1 MSTIILSSIFGQ
13 AGSIFGPI
21 GRIIGSEL
29 GALLGAQLDGA
40 MFGLDAEQKVTHG
53 ARLKNLQVQTST
65 YARTIPI
72 IYGTARVA
80 GNIIWAQ
87 PIKEEAITT
96 KSKIGRGMN
105 VTYNYYA
112 TLAIAICKGKV
123 EKLNR
128 IWADTTSLSFDEID
142 YTFYSGREDQNPDP
156 FMSSIEGEGNV
167 PAYRGISYIV
177 IKNFPLADYNNRVPI
192 FTFEVRTAL
201 KPSGFSIA
209 ENIRNINI
217 IPGSG
222 EFVYDTKIQKKI
234 AQEKIS
240 SNQYIPYG
248 LAQRVNHNNHT
259 KKSDAMLSLDQL
271 KGDLPNVEWVSV
283 VVNWFVNDLN
293 IKDCKIYPAVEF
305 QDDSA
310 ILPDDWQVGS
320 STRDNAQLISKD
332 ASGNPRYGGTVSDAA
347 LIRYIE
353 ELHSR
358 GYKVMLYPMP
368 LLDTKNKEWRG
379 KLSGTPGDISDFF
392 ENQYNKF
399 IEHYASIAKQTKVE
413 GFIIGSELVRLT
425 KIRDEQGNYPAVIE
439 LVKLAKRI
447 KLQLGKEVTVT
458 YAADWSEYHSYDGWY
473 NMDEL
478 WSSEYIDVIGIDA
491 YFPLTDGP
499 EPPFGYS
506 AEDVMGGWSSGV
518 GYDYFYDYSKGEPEK
533 VKYNDSRY
541 AWKNIAK
548 WWSETHINPGGSKT
562 KWQPKMKKIWFTEY
576 GFPSMNGCTNEP
588 NVFVDKGSIESK
600 YPRYSN
606 GEVSFLSQ
614 KIAIEGTLKKWQSS
628 EMVEK
633 MFLWAWDARPFPY
646 FPNLCDMWTD
656 CHNWQTGHWIQGKL
670 SQLNISDVLSDLLQ
684 KTGLK
689 SDQFD
694 TSNVKG
700 LLSWYVIND
709 QQSVRSIIKMLQSCY
724 FFDVVEQDS
733 KLKFVQKG
741 RGVTTGIPIGEMV
754 FSNNSKLV
762 NISQLDLNNKVNVVY
777 FNRNFGYPIDVKYA
791 ELPKQ
796 GTAITVEIPLIME
809 EGEAQNI
816 AEVLLYSSWQ
826 ERNIYNFKLPIK
838 YAWLVPSDV
847 ITILDSEKKHT
858 VRIIKT
864 KFESMSIQVSGVSY
878 DRSIYKLSFPST
890 RSLMLKEYPPSHIS
904 KTIIEMIDLPHVKG
918 NSASF
923 TLINEEKNW
932 KGATLFISY
941 NDKDYKPIA
950 STNKQSTYGYVMES
964 TDEGLI
970 VVLRFGKLP
979 STSPI
984 ANSNLAL
991 VGKEVIKFQNAELI
1005 DKNKY
1010 KLSNLIRGQEDT
1022 KEYDHA
1028 TGEKFV
1034 LLDDS
1039 IISFEVQ
1046 MGKKFYLKAVTYGD
1060 SLENTEVKVIN
1071 SFSN

>member
-1 MSTIILSSIFGQ
+1 MSTIVLSSIFGQ

-65 YARTIPI
+65 YGRTIPI

-80 GNIIWAQ
+80 GNIIWSQ

-142 YTFYSGREDQNPDP
+142 YTFYRGREDQNPDP
-156 FMSSIEGEGNV
+156 FMSSIEGV

-177 IKNFPLADYNNRVPI
+177 IKNFPLADYNNRVPV
-192 FTFEVRTAL
+192 FTFEVQTIL
-201 KPSGFSIA
+201 KPSGFSVV
-209 ENIRNINI
+209 ENIQNINI

-271 KGDLPNVEWVSV
+271 KEDLPNVEWVSV

-310 ILPDDWQVGS
+310 ILPDDWQIGGV
-320 STRDNAQLISKD
+320 TRDNAQLISKD
-332 ASGNPRYGGTVSDAA
+332 DNGNPRYGGTVSDAA
-347 LIRYIE
+347 LTRYIE

-358 GYKVMLYPMP
+358 GYKVILYPMP

-413 GFIIGSELVRLT
+413 GFIIGSEFVELT
-425 KIRDEQGNYPAVIE
+425 KIRDEKGNYPAVIE
-439 LVKLAKRI
+439 LVKLAKQI
-447 KLQLGKEVTVT
+447 KLDLGKEVTVT

-478 WSSEYIDVIGIDA
+478 WSSQYIDVVGIDA
-491 YFPLTDGP
+491 YFPLTDSP

-518 GYDYFYDYSKGEPEK
+518 GYDYFYDYSKSEPEK

-541 AWKNIAK
+541 AWKNIEK

-684 KTGLK
+684 KAGLK

-694 TSNVKG
+694 TGGVKG
-700 LLSWYVIND
+700 LLSGYVIND
-709 QQSVRSIIKMLQSCY
+709 QQPVRSIIKMLQSCY

-741 RGVTTGIPIGEMV
+741 RGVTTVMPIGETV

-796 GTAITVEIPLIME
+796 GAAITVEIPLIME

-838 YAWLVPSDV
+838 YAWLAPSDV
-847 ITILDSEKKHT
+847 ITILDGEKKHT

-864 KFESMSIQVSGVSY
+864 KFESMSIQVSGVGY

-890 RSLMLKEYPPSHIS
+890 RSLMLKECPPSHIS
-904 KTIIEMIDLPHVKG
+904 KTIVEMIDLPYVKG

-950 STNKQSTYGYVMES
+950 STNKQSTYGYVMEL
-964 TDEGLI
+964 TNEGI
-970 VVLRFGKLP
+970 TVVLRFGKLLGIID
-979 STSPI
+979 S
-984 ANSNLAL
+984 NSAL
-991 VGKEVIKFQNAELI
+991 IGKEIVKFQNAELI

-1010 KLSNLIRGQEDT
+1010 KLSNLIRGQEGTKDT
-1022 KEYDHA
+1022 A
-1028 TGEKFV
+1028 GEKFV

-1046 MGKKFYLKAVTYGD
+1046 RGKKFYLKAVTYGD
-1060 SLENTEVKVIN
+1060 SLDNTEAKVLN
-1071 SFSN
+1071 N

>member
-1 MSTIILSSIFGQ
+1 M
-13 AGSIFGPI
+13 
-21 GRIIGSEL
+21 
-29 GALLGAQLDGA
+29 
-40 MFGLDAEQKVTHG
+40 
-53 ARLKNLQVQTST
+53 
-65 YARTIPI
+65 
-72 IYGTARVA
+72 
-80 GNIIWAQ
+80 
-87 PIKEEAITT
+87 
-96 KSKIGRGMN
+96 
-105 VTYNYYA
+105 
-112 TLAIAICKGKV
+112 
-123 EKLNR
+123 
-128 IWADTTSLSFDEID
+128 
-142 YTFYSGREDQNPDP
+142 
-156 FMSSIEGEGNV
+156 
-167 PAYRGISYIV
+167 
-177 IKNFPLADYNNRVPI
+177 
-192 FTFEVRTAL
+192 
-201 KPSGFSIA
+201 
-209 ENIRNINI
+209 
-217 IPGSG
+217 
-222 EFVYDTKIQKKI
+222 
-234 AQEKIS
+234 
-240 SNQYIPYG
+240 
-248 LAQRVNHNNHT
+248 
-259 KKSDAMLSLDQL
+259 
-271 KGDLPNVEWVSV
+271 
-283 VVNWFVNDLN
+283 N

-320 STRDNAQLISKD
+320 STRDDAQLISKD
-332 ASGNPRYGGTVSDAA
+332 DNGNPRYGGTVSDSE

-379 KLSGTPGDISDFF
+379 RLSGTPGDISDFF
-392 ENQYNKF
+392 KNQYNKF

-413 GFIIGSELVRLT
+413 GFIIGSEFVELT
-425 KIRDEQGNYPAVIE
+425 KIRDEKGNYPAVAE
-439 LVKLAKRI
+439 LVKLAKQI
-447 KLQLGKEVTVT
+447 KLDLGKEVTVT

-478 WSSEYIDVIGIDA
+478 WSSQYIDVVGIDA

-518 GYDYFYDYSKGEPEK
+518 GYDYFYDYSKSEPEK

-541 AWKNIAK
+541 AWKNIEK

-646 FPNLCDMWTD
+646 FPNLCDVWTD

-670 SQLNISDVLSDLLQ
+670 SQLNISDVLLDLLQ

-689 SDQFD
+689 SNQFD
-694 TSNVKG
+694 TGGVKG
-700 LLSWYVIND
+700 LLSGYVIND
-709 QQSVRSIIKMLQSCY
+709 QQPVRSIIKMLQSCY
-724 FFDVVEQDS
+724 FFDVVEQGS

-741 RGVTTGIPIGEMV
+741 RGVTTVMPIGETV

-796 GTAITVEIPLIME
+796 GTAATVEIPLIME

-838 YAWLVPSDV
+838 YAWLAPSDV
-847 ITILDSEKKHT
+847 ITILDGEKKHT

-864 KFESMSIQVSGVSY
+864 KFESMSIQVSGVGY
-878 DRSIYKLSFPST
+878 DSSIYKLSFPST

-904 KTIIEMIDLPHVKG
+904 KTIVEMIDLPHVKG
-918 NSASF
+918 NIASF
-923 TLINEEKNW
+923 TLIGEERNW

-964 TDEGLI
+964 TDEGLVI
-970 VVLRFGKLP
+970 VLRFGKLLGIID
-979 STSPI
+979 S
-984 ANSNLAL
+984 NSAL
-991 VGKEVIKFQNAELI
+991 IGKEIVKFQSTKLI

-1010 KLSNLIRGQEDT
+1010 KLSNLIRGQEGT
-1022 KEYDHA
+1022 KEYEH
-1028 TGEKFV
+1028 TGGEKFT

-1046 MGKKFYLKAVTYGD
+1046 SGRKFYLKAVTYGD
-1060 SLENTEVKVIN
+1060 SLDNTEAKVLN
-1071 SFSN
+1071 N

>member
-1 MSTIILSSIFGQ
+1 MSTIILSSILSK

-21 GRIIGSEL
+21 GQIAGSEL
-29 GALLGAQLDGA
+29 GALLGAQLDNA
-40 MFGLDAEQKVTHG
+40 IFGLDAEQKITHG

-65 YARTIPI
+65 YGKAIPI
-72 IYGTARVA
+72 IYGTARIA
-80 GNIIWAQ
+80 GNIIWSQ

-96 KSKIGRGMN
+96 ENKTGRGIN
-105 VTYNYYA
+105 ITYNYYA

-128 IWADTTSLSFDEID
+128 IWADIKSLSFDEID
-142 YTFYSGREDQNPDP
+142 YTFYHGREDQNPDP
-156 FMSSIEGEGNV
+156 FMLSIEGEKNV

-177 IKNFPLADYNNRVPI
+177 IKNFPLADYSNRVPV
-192 FTFEVRTAL
+192 FTFEVQTAL
-201 KPSGFSIA
+201 KLSGFSVA
-209 ENIRNINI
+209 ENIKNINI

-234 AQEKIS
+234 AREKIS
-240 SNQYIPYG
+240 SSQYIPYG
-248 LAQRVNHNNHT
+248 PVQRVNHNNHT

-271 KGDLPNVEWVSV
+271 KESLPNVEWASV
-283 VVNWFVNDLN
+283 VVNWFASSLN

-310 ILPDDWQVGS
+310 IVPDDWQVGNI
-320 STRDNAQLISKD
+320 TRDNAQLISKD
-332 ASGNPRYGGTVSDAA
+332 EGGNPRYGGTVSDLA

-358 GYKVMLYPMP
+358 GYKVMLYPMF

-379 KLSGTPGDISDFF
+379 KLSGAPQDISDFF
-392 ENQYNKF
+392 ENQYSKF
-399 IEHYASIAKQTKVE
+399 IGHYTSIAKQTKVE
-413 GFIIGSELVRLT
+413 GFIIGSEFAQLT
-425 KIRDEQGNYPAVIE
+425 RVKDVEGNYPAVAE
-439 LVKLAKRI
+439 LVKVAKQV
-447 KLQLGKEVTVT
+447 KLQLGKEVNVT

-478 WSSEYIDVIGIDA
+478 WSSEFIDVVGIDA
-491 YFPLTDGP
+491 YFPLTDGE

-506 AEDVMGGWSSGV
+506 AEDVAGGWSSGV
-518 GYDYFYDYSKGEPEK
+518 GYDYFYDYSKSDPEK
-533 VKYNDSRY
+533 IKYNDSEY
-541 AWKNIAK
+541 AWKNIEK
-548 WWSETHINPGGSKT
+548 WWNEAHVNPDGSKT

-614 KIAIEGTLKKWQSS
+614 KTAIEGTLKKWQSS

-646 FPNLCDMWTD
+646 FPNLCDMWAD
-656 CHNWQTGHWIQGKL
+656 CHNWQTGHWVQGKI
-670 SQLNISDVLSDLLQ
+670 SQLNVSDVLSDLLQ
-684 KTGLK
+684 KVGLK
-689 SDQFD
+689 GDQFD
-694 TSNVKG
+694 TSDVKG
-700 LLSWYVIND
+700 LLSGCVIND
-709 QQSVRSIIKMLQSCY
+709 QQPVRSIIKMLRSCY
-724 FFDVVEQDS
+724 FFDVVEQNS
-733 KLKFVQKG
+733 KLKFIQKG
-741 RGVTTGIPIGEMV
+741 RGVTTEIPIDEIV
-754 FSNNSKLV
+754 CNNSLKL
-762 NISQLDLNNKVNVVY
+762 IQLSQLDLNNRINIVY

-796 GTAITVEIPLIME
+796 GSTATVEIPLIME

-826 ERNIYNFKLPIK
+826 ERNVYNFKLPIK
-838 YAWLVPSDV
+838 YAWLAPSNV
-847 ITILDSEKKHT
+847 ITISDGEKKHT
-858 VRIIKT
+858 VRIVKT
-864 KFESMSIQVSGVSY
+864 KFESMSIQVIGVGY
-878 DRSIYKLSFPST
+878 DSSIYKLSFSST
-890 RSLMLKEYPPSHIS
+890 RSLMLKEYPPFHIS
-904 KTIIEMIDLPHVKG
+904 KTIIEMIDLPHIKG
-918 NSASF
+918 NIASF
-923 TLINEEKNW
+923 TLISEEEGW

-941 NDKDYKPIA
+941 DDKDYKPIA
-950 STNKQSTYGYVMES
+950 SANIQSTYGYVIEF
-964 TDEGLI
+964 TDDEI
-970 VVLRFGKLP
+970 VVVLRFGQLDVIN
-979 STSPI
+979 ST
-984 ANSNLAL
+984 ALAL
-991 VGKEVIKFQNAELI
+991 IGKEVIQFQDTKLI

-1010 KLSNLIRGQEDT
+1010 KLSNLIRGQEST
-1022 KEYDHA
+1022 KRYEHT

-1046 MGKKFYLKAVTYGD
+1046 KGKKLYLKAVTYGD
-1060 SLENTEVKVIN
+1060 SLDNTETKVLTVDN
-1071 SFSN
+1071 

>member
-1 MSTIILSSIFGQ
+1 M
-13 AGSIFGPI
+13 
-21 GRIIGSEL
+21 
-29 GALLGAQLDGA
+29 
-40 MFGLDAEQKVTHG
+40 
-53 ARLKNLQVQTST
+53 
-65 YARTIPI
+65 
-72 IYGTARVA
+72 
-80 GNIIWAQ
+80 
-87 PIKEEAITT
+87 
-96 KSKIGRGMN
+96 
-105 VTYNYYA
+105 
-112 TLAIAICKGKV
+112 
-123 EKLNR
+123 
-128 IWADTTSLSFDEID
+128 
-142 YTFYSGREDQNPDP
+142 
-156 FMSSIEGEGNV
+156 
-167 PAYRGISYIV
+167 
-177 IKNFPLADYNNRVPI
+177 
-192 FTFEVRTAL
+192 
-201 KPSGFSIA
+201 
-209 ENIRNINI
+209 
-217 IPGSG
+217 
-222 EFVYDTKIQKKI
+222 
-234 AQEKIS
+234 
-240 SNQYIPYG
+240 
-248 LAQRVNHNNHT
+248 
-259 KKSDAMLSLDQL
+259 
-271 KGDLPNVEWVSV
+271 
-283 VVNWFVNDLN
+283 N

-320 STRDNAQLISKD
+320 STRDDAQLISKD
-332 ASGNPRYGGTVSDAA
+332 DNGNPRYGGTVSDSA

-368 LLDTKNKEWRG
+368 LLDTKNKEWRER
-379 KLSGTPGDISDFF
+379 LSGTPGDISDFF
-392 ENQYNKF
+392 KNQYNKF

-413 GFIIGSELVRLT
+413 GFIIGSEFVELT
-425 KIRDEQGNYPAVIE
+425 KIRDEKGNYPAVAE
-439 LVKLAKRI
+439 LVKLAKQI
-447 KLQLGKEVTVT
+447 KLDLGKEVTVT

-473 NMDEL
+473 NMDVL
-478 WSSEYIDVIGIDA
+478 WSSQYIDVVGIDA

-518 GYDYFYDYSKGEPEK
+518 GYDYFYDYSKSEPEK

-541 AWKNIAK
+541 AWKNIEK

-646 FPNLCDMWTD
+646 FPNLCDVWTD

-670 SQLNISDVLSDLLQ
+670 SQLNISDVLLDLLQ

-689 SDQFD
+689 SNQFD
-694 TSNVKG
+694 TGGVKG
-700 LLSWYVIND
+700 LLSGYVIND
-709 QQSVRSIIKMLQSCY
+709 QQPVRSIIKMLQSCY
-724 FFDVVEQDS
+724 FFDVVEQGS

-741 RGVTTGIPIGEMV
+741 RGVTTVMPIGETV

-796 GTAITVEIPLIME
+796 GTAATVEIPLIME

-838 YAWLVPSDV
+838 YAWLAPSDV
-847 ITILDSEKKHT
+847 ITILDGEKKHT

-864 KFESMSIQVSGVSY
+864 KFESMSIQVSGVGY
-878 DRSIYKLSFPST
+878 DSSIYKLSFPST

-904 KTIIEMIDLPHVKG
+904 KTIVEMIDLPHVKG
-918 NSASF
+918 NIAIF
-923 TLINEEKNW
+923 TLIGEERNW

-964 TDEGLI
+964 TDEGLVI
-970 VVLRFGKLP
+970 VLRFGKLLGIID
-979 STSPI
+979 S
-984 ANSNLAL
+984 NSAL
-991 VGKEVIKFQNAELI
+991 IGKEIVKFQSTKLI

-1010 KLSNLIRGQEDT
+1010 KLSNLIRGQEGT
-1022 KEYDHA
+1022 KEYEH
-1028 TGEKFV
+1028 TGGEKFT

-1046 MGKKFYLKAVTYGD
+1046 SGRKFYLKAVTYGD
-1060 SLENTEVKVIN
+1060 SLDNTEAKVLN
-1071 SFSN
+1071 N

>member
-1 MSTIILSSIFGQ
+1 MSTIILSSILGQ
-13 AGSIFGPI
+13 AGSIFGPV

-29 GALLGAQLDGA
+29 GALLGAQLDSA

-65 YARTIPI
+65 YGKAIPI

-80 GNIIWAQ
+80 GNIIWSQ

-96 KSKIGRGMN
+96 KIGRGIN
-105 VTYNYYA
+105 VAYNYYA

-128 IWADTTSLSFDEID
+128 IWANTKSLSFDEID
-142 YTFYSGREDQNPDP
+142 YTFYHGREDQNP
-156 FMSSIEGEGNV
+156 MSSIEGEKSL

-177 IKNFPLADYNNRVPI
+177 IKNFPLTDYNNRVPV
-192 FTFEVRTAL
+192 FTFEVQTAL
-201 KPSGFSIA
+201 KSSGFSVA
-209 ENIRNINI
+209 ENIKNINI

-234 AQEKIS
+234 ARERIS
-240 SNQYIPYG
+240 SSQYIPYG
-248 LAQRVNHNNHT
+248 PAQRVNHNNHT

-271 KGDLPNVEWVSV
+271 KESLPNVEWASV
-283 VVNWFVNDLN
+283 VVNWFASSLN

-310 ILPDDWQVGS
+310 IVPDDWQVGNI
-320 STRDNAQLISKD
+320 TRDNAQLISKD
-332 ASGNPRYGGTVSDAA
+332 NHGNPRYGGTVSDSA

-358 GYKVMLYPMP
+358 GYKVMLYPML

-379 KLSGTPGDISDFF
+379 KLSGTPQDISDFF
-392 ENQYNKF
+392 ENQYSKF
-399 IEHYASIAKQTKVE
+399 IEHYTSIAKQTKVE
-413 GFIIGSELVRLT
+413 GFIIGSEFAQLT
-425 KIRDEQGNYPAVIE
+425 RVKDVEGNYPAVAE
-439 LVKLAKRI
+439 LVKVAKQV
-447 KLQLGKEVTVT
+447 KLQLGKEVNVT

-478 WSSEYIDVIGIDA
+478 WSSQFIDVIGIDA

-506 AEDVMGGWSSGV
+506 AKDVTGGWSSGV
-518 GYDYFYDYSKGEPEK
+518 GYDYFYDYSKSDPEK
-533 VKYNDSRY
+533 IKYNDSEY
-541 AWKNIAK
+541 AWKNIEK
-548 WWSETHINPGGSKT
+548 WWSEVHVNPGGSKT

-614 KIAIEGTLKKWQSS
+614 KTAIEGTLKKWQSS

-656 CHNWQTGHWIQGKL
+656 CHNWQTGHWIQGKI
-670 SQLNISDVLSDLLQ
+670 SQLNVSDVLSDLLQ
-684 KTGLK
+684 KVGLK
-689 SDQFD
+689 GDQFD
-694 TSNVKG
+694 TSDVKG
-700 LLSWYVIND
+700 LLSGYVIND
-709 QQSVRSIIKMLQSCY
+709 QQPVRSIIKMLRRCY
-724 FFDVVEQDS
+724 FFDVVEQNS
-733 KLKFVQKG
+733 KLKFIQKG
-741 RGVTTGIPIGEMV
+741 RGVKTEIPIGEMV
-754 FSNNSKLV
+754 TNNVAKLV
-762 NISQLDLNNKVNVVY
+762 NISQLDLNSKVNVVY

-796 GTAITVEIPLIME
+796 GNAATVEIPLIME

-826 ERNIYNFKLPIK
+826 ERNVYNFKLPIK
-838 YAWLVPSDV
+838 YAWLLPSDV
-847 ITILDSEKKHT
+847 IAISDGEKRHT
-858 VRIIKT
+858 MRIIKT
-864 KFESMSIQVSGVSY
+864 KFESMSIQVIGVGY
-878 DRSIYKLSFPST
+878 DPSIYKLSFPST

-904 KTIIEMIDLPHVKG
+904 KSIVEMIDLRYIKD
-918 NSASF
+918 NIASF
-923 TLINEEKNW
+923 TLISEEEGW

-941 NDKDYKPIA
+941 DDKNYKPIA
-950 STNKQSTYGYVMES
+950 SANIQSTYGYVIEF
-964 TDEGLI
+964 TDEGI
-970 VVLRFGKLP
+970 TVVLRFGKIDVM
-979 STSPI
+979 SPTV
-984 ANSNLAL
+984 LAL
-991 VGKEVIKFQNAELI
+991 VGKEVIKFERAKLI
-1005 DKNKY
+1005 GKNKY
-1010 KLSNLIRGQEDT
+1010 QLIDLIRGQEGT
-1022 KEYDHA
+1022 KKYEH
-1028 TGEKFV
+1028 TSGEKFI

-1046 MGKKFYLKAVTYGD
+1046 KGRKFYLKAVTYGD
-1060 SLENTEVKVIN
+1060 SLDNTETKIVN
-1071 SFSN
+1071 

>member
-65 YARTIPI
+65 YGRTIPI

-96 KSKIGRGMN
+96 KSKIERGMN

-499 EPPFGYS
+499 EPTFGYS

-646 FPNLCDMWTD
+646 FPNLCDMWTE

-700 LLSWYVIND
+700 LLSGYVIND

>member
-21 GRIIGSEL
+21 GQIIGSEL

-40 MFGLDAEQKVTHG
+40 MFSLDAEQKVTHG

-65 YARTIPI
+65 YGRTIPI
-72 IYGTARVA
+72 IYGTARIA
-80 GNIIWAQ
+80 GNIIWSQ
-87 PIKEEAITT
+87 PIKEEVITT

-105 VTYNYYA
+105 VEYNYYA

-142 YTFYSGREDQNPDP
+142 YTFYRGTEDQNPDP
-156 FMSSIEGEGNV
+156 FMSSIEGV

-177 IKNFPLADYNNRVPI
+177 IKNFPLADYNNRVPV
-192 FTFEVRTAL
+192 FTFEVQTIL
-201 KPSGFSIA
+201 KPSGFSVV
-209 ENIRNINI
+209 ENIQNINI

-259 KKSDAMLSLDQL
+259 KKSDAVLSLDQL

-320 STRDNAQLISKD
+320 STRDDAQLISKD
-332 ASGNPRYGGTVSDAA
+332 DNGNPRYGGTVSDSA

-379 KLSGTPGDISDFF
+379 RLSGAPQDISDFF
-392 ENQYNKF
+392 KNQYNKF

-413 GFIIGSELVRLT
+413 GFIIGSEFVELT
-425 KIRDEQGNYPAVIE
+425 KIRDEKGNYPAVAE
-439 LVKLAKRI
+439 LVKLAKQI
-447 KLQLGKEVTVT
+447 KLDLGKEVTVT

-478 WSSEYIDVIGIDA
+478 WSSQYIDVVGVDA

-518 GYDYFYDYSKGEPEK
+518 GYDYFYDYSKSEPEK

-541 AWKNIAK
+541 AWKNIEK
-548 WWSETHINPGGSKT
+548 WWSENHINPGGSKT

-646 FPNLCDMWTD
+646 FPNLCDVWAD
-656 CHNWQTGHWIQGKL
+656 CHNWQSGHWIQGKL
-670 SQLNISDVLSDLLQ
+670 LQLNISDVLLDLLQ

-689 SDQFD
+689 SNQFD

-700 LLSWYVIND
+700 LLSGYVIND
-709 QQSVRSIIKMLQSCY
+709 QQPVRSIIKMLQSCY
-724 FFDVVEQDS
+724 FFDVVEQGS

-741 RGVTTGIPIGEMV
+741 RGVTTVMPIGETV

-796 GTAITVEIPLIME
+796 GTAATVEIPLIME

-826 ERNIYNFKLPIK
+826 ERNIYNFKLTIK
-838 YAWLVPSDV
+838 YAWLAPSDV
-847 ITILDSEKKHT
+847 ITILDGEKKHT

-864 KFESMSIQVSGVSY
+864 KFESMSIQVIGVGY
-878 DRSIYKLSFPST
+878 DHSIYKLSFPST

-904 KTIIEMIDLPHVKG
+904 KTIIEIIDLPHVKG

-964 TDEGLI
+964 TDEGLVI
-970 VVLRFGKLP
+970 VLRFGKLLGIID
-979 STSPI
+979 S
-984 ANSNLAL
+984 NSAL
-991 VGKEVIKFQNAELI
+991 IGKEIVKFQSTKLI

-1010 KLSNLIRGQEDT
+1010 KLSNLIRGQEGT
-1022 KEYDHA
+1022 KEYEH
-1028 TGEKFV
+1028 TGGEKFT

-1046 MGKKFYLKAVTYGD
+1046 SGRKFYLKAVTYGD
-1060 SLENTEVKVIN
+1060 SLDNTEAKVLN
-1071 SFSN
+1071 N

>member
-1 MSTIILSSIFGQ
+1 M
-13 AGSIFGPI
+13 
-21 GRIIGSEL
+21 
-29 GALLGAQLDGA
+29 
-40 MFGLDAEQKVTHG
+40 
-53 ARLKNLQVQTST
+53 
-65 YARTIPI
+65 
-72 IYGTARVA
+72 
-80 GNIIWAQ
+80 
-87 PIKEEAITT
+87 
-96 KSKIGRGMN
+96 
-105 VTYNYYA
+105 
-112 TLAIAICKGKV
+112 
-123 EKLNR
+123 
-128 IWADTTSLSFDEID
+128 
-142 YTFYSGREDQNPDP
+142 
-156 FMSSIEGEGNV
+156 
-167 PAYRGISYIV
+167 
-177 IKNFPLADYNNRVPI
+177 
-192 FTFEVRTAL
+192 
-201 KPSGFSIA
+201 
-209 ENIRNINI
+209 
-217 IPGSG
+217 
-222 EFVYDTKIQKKI
+222 
-234 AQEKIS
+234 
-240 SNQYIPYG
+240 
-248 LAQRVNHNNHT
+248 
-259 KKSDAMLSLDQL
+259 
-271 KGDLPNVEWVSV
+271 
-283 VVNWFVNDLN
+283 N

-320 STRDNAQLISKD
+320 STRDDAQLISKD
-332 ASGNPRYGGTVSDAA
+332 DNGNPRYGGTVSDSA

-379 KLSGTPGDISDFF
+379 RLSGTPEDISDFF
-392 ENQYNKF
+392 KNQYNKF

-413 GFIIGSELVRLT
+413 GFIIGSEFVELT
-425 KIRDEQGNYPAVIE
+425 KIRDEKGNYPAVAE
-439 LVKLAKRI
+439 LVKLAKQI
-447 KLQLGKEVTVT
+447 KLDLGKEVTVT

-478 WSSEYIDVIGIDA
+478 WSSQYIDVVGIDA

-518 GYDYFYDYSKGEPEK
+518 GYDYFYDYSKSEPEK

-541 AWKNIAK
+541 AWKNIEK

-646 FPNLCDMWTD
+646 FPNLCDVWTD

-670 SQLNISDVLSDLLQ
+670 SQLNISDVLLDLLQ

-689 SDQFD
+689 SNQFD
-694 TSNVKG
+694 TGGVKG
-700 LLSWYVIND
+700 LLSGYVIND
-709 QQSVRSIIKMLQSCY
+709 QQPVRSIIKMLQSCY
-724 FFDVVEQDS
+724 FFDVVEQGS

-741 RGVTTGIPIGEMV
+741 RGVTTVMPIGETV

-796 GTAITVEIPLIME
+796 GTAATVEIPLIME

-838 YAWLVPSDV
+838 YAWLAPSDV
-847 ITILDSEKKHT
+847 ITILDGEKKHT

-864 KFESMSIQVSGVSY
+864 KFESMSIQVSGVGY
-878 DRSIYKLSFPST
+878 DSSIYKLSFPST

-904 KTIIEMIDLPHVKG
+904 KTIVEMIDLPHVKG
-918 NSASF
+918 NIASF
-923 TLINEEKNW
+923 TLIGEERNW

-964 TDEGLI
+964 TDEGLVI
-970 VVLRFGKLP
+970 VLRFGKLLGIID
-979 STSPI
+979 S
-984 ANSNLAL
+984 NSAL
-991 VGKEVIKFQNAELI
+991 IGKEIVKFQSTKLI

-1010 KLSNLIRGQEDT
+1010 KLSNLIRGQEGT
-1022 KEYDHA
+1022 KEYEH
-1028 TGEKFV
+1028 TGGEKFT

-1046 MGKKFYLKAVTYGD
+1046 SGRKFYLKAVTYGD
-1060 SLENTEVKVIN
+1060 SLDNTEAKVLN
-1071 SFSN
+1071 N

>member
-21 GRIIGSEL
+21 GQIIGSEL

-40 MFGLDAEQKVTHG
+40 MFSLDAEQKVTHG

-65 YARTIPI
+65 YGRTIPI
-72 IYGTARVA
+72 IYGTARIA
-80 GNIIWAQ
+80 GNIIWSQ

-105 VTYNYYA
+105 VEYNYYA

-142 YTFYSGREDQNPDP
+142 YTFYRGTEDQNPDP
-156 FMSSIEGEGNV
+156 FMSSIEGV

-177 IKNFPLADYNNRVPI
+177 IKNFPLADYNNRVPV
-192 FTFEVRTAL
+192 FTFEVQTIL
-201 KPSGFSIA
+201 KPSGFSVV
-209 ENIRNINI
+209 ENIQNINI

-259 KKSDAMLSLDQL
+259 KKSDAVLSLDQL

-320 STRDNAQLISKD
+320 STRDDAQLISKD
-332 ASGNPRYGGTVSDAA
+332 DNGNPRYGGTVSDSA

-379 KLSGTPGDISDFF
+379 RLSGAPQDISDFF
-392 ENQYNKF
+392 KNQYNKF

-413 GFIIGSELVRLT
+413 GFIIGSEFVELT
-425 KIRDEQGNYPAVIE
+425 KIRDEKGNYPAVAE
-439 LVKLAKRI
+439 LVKLAKQI
-447 KLQLGKEVTVT
+447 KLDLGKEVTVT

-478 WSSEYIDVIGIDA
+478 WSSQFIDVVGIDA

-518 GYDYFYDYSKGEPEK
+518 GYDYFYDYSKSEPEK

-541 AWKNIAK
+541 AWKNIEK

-646 FPNLCDMWTD
+646 FPNLCDVWAD
-656 CHNWQTGHWIQGKL
+656 CHNWQSGHWIQGKL
-670 SQLNISDVLSDLLQ
+670 LQLNISDVLLDLLQ

-689 SDQFD
+689 SNQFD

-700 LLSWYVIND
+700 LLSGYVIND
-709 QQSVRSIIKMLQSCY
+709 QQPVRSIIKMLQSCY
-724 FFDVVEQDS
+724 FFDVVEQGS

-741 RGVTTGIPIGEMV
+741 RGVTTVMPIGETV

-796 GTAITVEIPLIME
+796 GTAATVEIPLIME

-838 YAWLVPSDV
+838 YAWLAPSDV
-847 ITILDSEKKHT
+847 ITILDGEKKHT

-864 KFESMSIQVSGVSY
+864 KFESM
-878 DRSIYKLSFPST
+878 SIYKLSFPST

-964 TDEGLI
+964 TDEGLVI
-970 VVLRFGKLP
+970 VLRFGKLLGIID
-979 STSPI
+979 S
-984 ANSNLAL
+984 NSAL
-991 VGKEVIKFQNAELI
+991 IGKEIVKFQSTKLI

-1010 KLSNLIRGQEDT
+1010 KLSNLIRGQEGT
-1022 KEYDHA
+1022 KEYEH
-1028 TGEKFV
+1028 TGGEKFT

-1046 MGKKFYLKAVTYGD
+1046 SGRKFYLKAVTYGD
-1060 SLENTEVKVIN
+1060 SLDNTEAKVLN
-1071 SFSN
+1071 N

>member
-1 MSTIILSSIFGQ
+1 MY
-13 AGSIFGPI
+13 PEK
-21 GRIIGSEL
+21 EL
-29 GALLGAQLDGA
+29 
-40 MFGLDAEQKVTHG
+40 FF
-53 ARLKNLQVQTST
+53 
-65 YARTIPI
+65 
-72 IYGTARVA
+72 
-80 GNIIWAQ
+80 
-87 PIKEEAITT
+87 
-96 KSKIGRGMN
+96 
-105 VTYNYYA
+105 
-112 TLAIAICKGKV
+112 
-123 EKLNR
+123 
-128 IWADTTSLSFDEID
+128 FDE
-142 YTFYSGREDQNPDP
+142 S
-156 FMSSIEGEGNV
+156 
-167 PAYRGISYIV
+167 
-177 IKNFPLADYNNRVPI
+177 
-192 FTFEVRTAL
+192 
-201 KPSGFSIA
+201 
-209 ENIRNINI
+209 
-217 IPGSG
+217 
-222 EFVYDTKIQKKI
+222 
-234 AQEKIS
+234 
-240 SNQYIPYG
+240 G
-248 LAQRVNHNNHT
+248 LAHIQRLET
-259 KKSDAMLSLDQL
+259 
-271 KGDLPNVEWVSV
+271 SV
-283 VVNWFVNDLN
+283 VLKKCITDNKV
-293 IKDCKIYPAVEF
+293 VEF

-332 ASGNPRYGGTVSDAA
+332 ASGNPRYGGTVSDSA

-368 LLDTKNKEWRG
+368 LLDTNNKEWRG
-379 KLSGTPGDISDFF
+379 RLSGAPEDISDFF
-392 ENQYNKF
+392 KNQYNKF

-413 GFIIGSELVRLT
+413 GFIIGSEFAQLT

-447 KLQLGKEVTVT
+447 KLDLGKEVIVT

-478 WSSEYIDVIGIDA
+478 WSSQYIDVVGIDA

-506 AEDVMGGWSSGV
+506 AEDVMGGWNSGV
-518 GYDYFYDYSKGEPEK
+518 GYDYFYDYSKSEPEK
-533 VKYNDSRY
+533 VN
-541 AWKNIAK
+541 
-548 WWSETHINPGGSKT
+548 ETHINPGGSKT
-562 KWQPKMKKIWFTEY
+562 KWQPKMKKIWFAEY
-576 GFPSMNGCTNEP
+576 RFPSMNGCTNEP

-646 FPNLCDMWTD
+646 FPNLCDM

-670 SQLNISDVLSDLLQ
+670 SQLNIPDVLSDLLQ
-684 KTGLK
+684 KAGLK

-694 TSNVKG
+694 TGGVKG
-700 LLSWYVIND
+700 LLSGYVIND
-709 QQSVRSIIKMLQSCY
+709 QQPVRSIIKMLQSCY

-733 KLKFVQKG
+733 KLKFIQKG
-741 RGVTTGIPIGEMV
+741 RAVTTGIPIGEMV
-754 FSNNSKLV
+754 FNNSSKSMQLV
-762 NISQLDLNNKVNVVY
+762 NISQLDLNNKVNIVY
-777 FNRNFGYPIDVKYA
+777 FNRNFGYPIDVKYG

-847 ITILDSEKKHT
+847 ITILDGEKKHT

-864 KFESMSIQVSGVSY
+864 KFESMAIQVIGVGY
-878 DRSIYKLSFPST
+878 DHSIYKLSFPST

-904 KTIIEMIDLPHVKG
+904 KTIIEMIVLPHIKG
-918 NSASF
+918 NIVSF
-923 TLINEEKNW
+923 TLIGEEKNW

-964 TDEGLI
+964 TDKGLI
-970 VVLRFGKLP
+970 VVLRFGKLLGIID
-979 STSPI
+979 S
-984 ANSNLAL
+984 NSAL
-991 VGKEVIKFQNAELI
+991 IGKEIVKFQSTELI

-1010 KLSNLIRGQEDT
+1010 KLSNLIRGQEGT

-1028 TGEKFV
+1028 TGEKFI

-1046 MGKKFYLKAVTYGD
+1046 RGKKVLPKSSD
-1060 SLENTEVKVIN
+1060 LR
-1071 SFSN
+1071 

>member
-65 YARTIPI
+65 YGRTIPI

-80 GNIIWAQ
+80 GNIIWSQ

-156 FMSSIEGEGNV
+156 FISSIEGEGNV

-177 IKNFPLADYNNRVPI
+177 IKNFPLADYNNRVPV
-192 FTFEVRTAL
+192 FTFEVQTAL
-201 KPSGFSIA
+201 KPVGFSIA

-234 AQEKIS
+234 EQEKIS

-259 KKSDAMLSLDQL
+259 KKSDAVLSLDQL

-310 ILPDDWQVGS
+310 ILPDDWQVGGV
-320 STRDNAQLISKD
+320 TRDNAQLISKD
-332 ASGNPRYGGTVSDAA
+332 ASGNPRYGGTVSDSA

-413 GFIIGSELVRLT
+413 GFIIGSEFAQLT

-439 LVKLAKRI
+439 LVKLAKQI
-447 KLQLGKEVTVT
+447 KLNLGKEVTVT

-478 WSSEYIDVIGIDA
+478 WSSEYIDVVGIDA

-518 GYDYFYDYSKGEPEK
+518 GYDYFYDYSKSEPEK

-541 AWKNIAK
+541 AWKNIEK

-684 KTGLK
+684 KAGLK

-700 LLSWYVIND
+700 LLSGYVIND
-709 QQSVRSIIKMLQSCY
+709 QQPVRSIIKMLQSCY

-733 KLKFVQKG
+733 NLKFVQKG
-741 RGVTTGIPIGEMV
+741 RGVTTVMPIGETV
-754 FSNNSKLV
+754 FSNNSKLA

-796 GTAITVEIPLIME
+796 GAAITVEIPLIME

-864 KFESMSIQVSGVSY
+864 KFESMSIQVIGVGY
-878 DRSIYKLSFPST
+878 DHSIYKLSFPST

-904 KTIIEMIDLPHVKG
+904 KTIVEMIDLPDIKG

-923 TLINEEKNW
+923 TLISEEKNW

-970 VVLRFGKLP
+970 VVLRFGNI
-979 STSPI
+979 TSI
-984 ANSNLAL
+984 ADSNLAL
-991 VGKEVIKFQNAELI
+991 VGKEIVKFQNAELI

-1010 KLSNLIRGQEDT
+1010 KLSNLIRGQEGT
-1022 KEYDHA
+1022 KETA
-1028 TGEKFV
+1028 GEKFV

-1046 MGKKFYLKAVTYGD
+1046 RGKKFYLKAVTYGD
-1060 SLENTEVKVIN
+1060 SLDNTEAKVLN
-1071 SFSN
+1071 N

>member
-1 MSTIILSSIFGQ
+1 M
-13 AGSIFGPI
+13 
-21 GRIIGSEL
+21 
-29 GALLGAQLDGA
+29 
-40 MFGLDAEQKVTHG
+40 
-53 ARLKNLQVQTST
+53 
-65 YARTIPI
+65 
-72 IYGTARVA
+72 
-80 GNIIWAQ
+80 
-87 PIKEEAITT
+87 
-96 KSKIGRGMN
+96 
-105 VTYNYYA
+105 
-112 TLAIAICKGKV
+112 
-123 EKLNR
+123 
-128 IWADTTSLSFDEID
+128 
-142 YTFYSGREDQNPDP
+142 
-156 FMSSIEGEGNV
+156 
-167 PAYRGISYIV
+167 
-177 IKNFPLADYNNRVPI
+177 
-192 FTFEVRTAL
+192 
-201 KPSGFSIA
+201 
-209 ENIRNINI
+209 
-217 IPGSG
+217 
-222 EFVYDTKIQKKI
+222 
-234 AQEKIS
+234 
-240 SNQYIPYG
+240 
-248 LAQRVNHNNHT
+248 
-259 KKSDAMLSLDQL
+259 
-271 KGDLPNVEWVSV
+271 
-283 VVNWFVNDLN
+283 N

-320 STRDNAQLISKD
+320 STRDDAQLISKD
-332 ASGNPRYGGTVSDAA
+332 DNGNPRYGGTVSDSA

-379 KLSGTPGDISDFF
+379 RLSGTPGDISDFF
-392 ENQYNKF
+392 KNQYNKF

-413 GFIIGSELVRLT
+413 GFIIGSEFVELT
-425 KIRDEQGNYPAVIE
+425 KIRDEKGNYPAVAE
-439 LVKLAKRI
+439 LVKLAKQI
-447 KLQLGKEVTVT
+447 KLDLGKEVTVT

-478 WSSEYIDVIGIDA
+478 WSSQYIDVVGIDA

-518 GYDYFYDYSKGEPEK
+518 GYDYFYDYSKSEPEK

-541 AWKNIAK
+541 AWKNIEK

-562 KWQPKMKKIWFTEY
+562 KWQPKMKKMWFTEY

-646 FPNLCDMWTD
+646 FPNLCDVWTD

-670 SQLNISDVLSDLLQ
+670 SQLNISDVLLDLLQ

-689 SDQFD
+689 SNQFD
-694 TSNVKG
+694 TGGVKG
-700 LLSWYVIND
+700 LLSGYVIND
-709 QQSVRSIIKMLQSCY
+709 QQPVRSIIKMLQSCY
-724 FFDVVEQDS
+724 FFDVVEQGS

-741 RGVTTGIPIGEMV
+741 RGVTTVMPIGETV

-796 GTAITVEIPLIME
+796 GTAATVEIPLIME

-838 YAWLVPSDV
+838 YAWLAPSDV
-847 ITILDSEKKHT
+847 ITILDGEKKHT

-864 KFESMSIQVSGVSY
+864 KFESMSIQVSGVGY
-878 DRSIYKLSFPST
+878 DSSIYKLSFPST

-904 KTIIEMIDLPHVKG
+904 KTIVEMIDLPHVKG
-918 NSASF
+918 NIASF
-923 TLINEEKNW
+923 TLIGEERNW

-964 TDEGLI
+964 TDEGLVI
-970 VVLRFGKLP
+970 VLRFGKLLGIID
-979 STSPI
+979 S
-984 ANSNLAL
+984 NSAL
-991 VGKEVIKFQNAELI
+991 IGKEIVKFQSTKLI

-1010 KLSNLIRGQEDT
+1010 KLSNLIRGQEGT
-1022 KEYDHA
+1022 KEYEH
-1028 TGEKFV
+1028 TGGEKFT

-1046 MGKKFYLKAVTYGD
+1046 SGRKFYLKAVTYGD
-1060 SLENTEVKVIN
+1060 SLDNTEAKVLN
-1071 SFSN
+1071 N

>member
-21 GRIIGSEL
+21 GQIIGSEL
-29 GALLGAQLDGA
+29 GAFLGAQLDGA
-40 MFGLDAEQKVTHG
+40 MFSLDAEQKVTHG

-65 YARTIPI
+65 YGRTIPI
-72 IYGTARVA
+72 IYGTARIA
-80 GNIIWAQ
+80 GNIIWSQ

-105 VTYNYYA
+105 VEYNYYA

-156 FMSSIEGEGNV
+156 FMSSIEGV

-177 IKNFPLADYNNRVPI
+177 IKNFPLADYNNRVPV
-192 FTFEVRTAL
+192 FTFEVQTIL
-201 KPSGFSIA
+201 KPSGFSVV
-209 ENIRNINI
+209 ENIQNINI

-259 KKSDAMLSLDQL
+259 KKSDAVLSLDQL

-320 STRDNAQLISKD
+320 STRDDAQLISKD
-332 ASGNPRYGGTVSDAA
+332 DNGNPRYGGTVSDSA

-379 KLSGTPGDISDFF
+379 RLSGAPQDISDFF
-392 ENQYNKF
+392 KNQYNKF

-413 GFIIGSELVRLT
+413 GFIIGSEFVELT
-425 KIRDEQGNYPAVIE
+425 KIRDEKGNYPAVAE

-447 KLQLGKEVTVT
+447 KLDLGKEVTVT

-478 WSSEYIDVIGIDA
+478 WSSQYIDVVGIDA

-518 GYDYFYDYSKGEPEK
+518 GYDYFYDYSKSEPEK

-541 AWKNIAK
+541 AWKNIEK

-684 KTGLK
+684 KAGLK

-694 TSNVKG
+694 TGGVKG
-700 LLSWYVIND
+700 LLSGYVIND
-709 QQSVRSIIKMLQSCY
+709 QQPVRSIIKMLQSCY
-724 FFDVVEQDS
+724 FFDVVEQGS

-741 RGVTTGIPIGEMV
+741 RGVTTVMPIGETV

-796 GTAITVEIPLIME
+796 GTAATVEIPLIME

-838 YAWLVPSDV
+838 YAWLAPSDV
-847 ITILDSEKKHT
+847 ITILDGEKKHT

-864 KFESMSIQVSGVSY
+864 KFESMSIQVIGVGY
-878 DRSIYKLSFPST
+878 DHSIYKLSFPST

-964 TDEGLI
+964 TDEGLVI
-970 VVLRFGKLP
+970 VLRFGKLLGIID
-979 STSPI
+979 S
-984 ANSNLAL
+984 NSAL
-991 VGKEVIKFQNAELI
+991 IGKEIVKFQSTKLI

-1010 KLSNLIRGQEDT
+1010 KLSNLIRGQEGT
-1022 KEYDHA
+1022 KEYEH
-1028 TGEKFV
+1028 TGGEKFT

-1046 MGKKFYLKAVTYGD
+1046 SGRKFYLKAVTYGD
-1060 SLENTEVKVIN
+1060 SLDNTEAKVLN
-1071 SFSN
+1071 N

>member
-65 YARTIPI
+65 YGRTIPI

-80 GNIIWAQ
+80 GNIIWSQ

-177 IKNFPLADYNNRVPI
+177 IKNFPLADYNNHVPV
-192 FTFEVRTAL
+192 FTFEVQTAV
-201 KPSGFSIA
+201 KSNEFSVA
-209 ENIRNINI
+209 KNIRNINI

-259 KKSDAMLSLDQL
+259 KKSDAVLSLDQL
-271 KGDLPNVEWVSV
+271 KEDLPNVELVSV
-283 VVNWFVNDLN
+283 VVNWFVNNLN

-310 ILPDDWQVGS
+310 ILPDDWQVGGV
-320 STRDNAQLISKD
+320 TRDNAQLISKD
-332 ASGNPRYGGTVSDAA
+332 ASGNPRYGGTVSDSA

-379 KLSGTPGDISDFF
+379 RLSGAPEDISDFF
-392 ENQYNKF
+392 KNQYNKF

-478 WSSEYIDVIGIDA
+478 WSSEYIDVVGIDA

-518 GYDYFYDYSKGEPEK
+518 GYDYFYDYSKSESEK

-541 AWKNIAK
+541 AWKNIEK

-700 LLSWYVIND
+700 LLSGYVIND

-754 FSNNSKLV
+754 FSNNSKLA

-796 GTAITVEIPLIME
+796 GAAITVEIPLIME

-847 ITILDSEKKHT
+847 ITILDGEKKHT

-864 KFESMSIQVSGVSY
+864 KFESMSIQVIGVGY
-878 DRSIYKLSFPST
+878 DHSIYKLSFPST

-904 KTIIEMIDLPHVKG
+904 KTIVEMIDLPHVKG

-970 VVLRFGKLP
+970 VVLRFGNI
-979 STSPI
+979 TSI

-991 VGKEVIKFQNAELI
+991 VGKEVIKFQKAELI

-1010 KLSNLIRGQEDT
+1010 KLSNLIRGQEGTKDT
-1022 KEYDHA
+1022 A
-1028 TGEKFV
+1028 GEKFV

-1046 MGKKFYLKAVTYGD
+1046 PGKQLFLKAVTYGD
-1060 SLENTEVKVIN
+1060 SLDNTETKML
-1071 SFSN
+1071 

>member
-1 MSTIILSSIFGQ
+1 M
-13 AGSIFGPI
+13 
-21 GRIIGSEL
+21 
-29 GALLGAQLDGA
+29 
-40 MFGLDAEQKVTHG
+40 
-53 ARLKNLQVQTST
+53 
-65 YARTIPI
+65 
-72 IYGTARVA
+72 
-80 GNIIWAQ
+80 
-87 PIKEEAITT
+87 
-96 KSKIGRGMN
+96 
-105 VTYNYYA
+105 
-112 TLAIAICKGKV
+112 
-123 EKLNR
+123 
-128 IWADTTSLSFDEID
+128 
-142 YTFYSGREDQNPDP
+142 
-156 FMSSIEGEGNV
+156 
-167 PAYRGISYIV
+167 
-177 IKNFPLADYNNRVPI
+177 
-192 FTFEVRTAL
+192 
-201 KPSGFSIA
+201 
-209 ENIRNINI
+209 
-217 IPGSG
+217 
-222 EFVYDTKIQKKI
+222 
-234 AQEKIS
+234 
-240 SNQYIPYG
+240 
-248 LAQRVNHNNHT
+248 
-259 KKSDAMLSLDQL
+259 
-271 KGDLPNVEWVSV
+271 
-283 VVNWFVNDLN
+283 
-293 IKDCKIYPAVEF
+293 
-305 QDDSA
+305 
-310 ILPDDWQVGS
+310 
-320 STRDNAQLISKD
+320 
-332 ASGNPRYGGTVSDAA
+332 
-347 LIRYIE
+347 
-353 ELHSR
+353 
-358 GYKVMLYPMP
+358 
-368 LLDTKNKEWRG
+368 
-379 KLSGTPGDISDFF
+379 
-392 ENQYNKF
+392 
-399 IEHYASIAKQTKVE
+399 E
-413 GFIIGSELVRLT
+413 GFIIGSEFVELT
-425 KIRDEQGNYPAVIE
+425 KIRDEKGNYPAVAE

-447 KLQLGKEVTVT
+447 KLDLGKEVTVT

-478 WSSEYIDVIGIDA
+478 WSSQYIDVVGIDA

-518 GYDYFYDYSKGEPEK
+518 GYDYFYDYSKSEPEK

-541 AWKNIAK
+541 AWKNIEK

-646 FPNLCDMWTD
+646 FPNLCDMWAD

-670 SQLNISDVLSDLLQ
+670 SQLNISDVLLDLLQ

-689 SDQFD
+689 SNQFD
-694 TSNVKG
+694 TGGVKG
-700 LLSWYVIND
+700 LLSGYVIND
-709 QQSVRSIIKMLQSCY
+709 QQPVRSIIKMLQSCY
-724 FFDVVEQDS
+724 FFDVVEQGS

-741 RGVTTGIPIGEMV
+741 RGVTTVMPIGETV

-796 GTAITVEIPLIME
+796 GTAATVEIPLIME

-847 ITILDSEKKHT
+847 ITILDGEKKHT

-864 KFESMSIQVSGVSY
+864 KFESMSIQVIGVGY
-878 DRSIYKLSFPST
+878 DHSIYKLSFPST

-904 KTIIEMIDLPHVKG
+904 KTIIEMIDLPYVKG

-964 TDEGLI
+964 TDEGLVI
-970 VVLRFGKLP
+970 VLRFGKLLGIID
-979 STSPI
+979 S
-984 ANSNLAL
+984 NSAL
-991 VGKEVIKFQNAELI
+991 IGKEIVKFQSTKLI

-1010 KLSNLIRGQEDT
+1010 KLSNLIRGQEGT
-1022 KEYDHA
+1022 KEYEH
-1028 TGEKFV
+1028 TGGEKFT

-1046 MGKKFYLKAVTYGD
+1046 SGRKFYLKAVTYGD
-1060 SLENTEVKVIN
+1060 SLDNTEAKVLN
-1071 SFSN
+1071 N

>member
-1 MSTIILSSIFGQ
+1 
-13 AGSIFGPI
+13 
-21 GRIIGSEL
+21 
-29 GALLGAQLDGA
+29 
-40 MFGLDAEQKVTHG
+40 
-53 ARLKNLQVQTST
+53 
-65 YARTIPI
+65 
-72 IYGTARVA
+72 
-80 GNIIWAQ
+80 
-87 PIKEEAITT
+87 
-96 KSKIGRGMN
+96 
-105 VTYNYYA
+105 
-112 TLAIAICKGKV
+112 
-123 EKLNR
+123 
-128 IWADTTSLSFDEID
+128 
-142 YTFYSGREDQNPDP
+142 
-156 FMSSIEGEGNV
+156 
-167 PAYRGISYIV
+167 
-177 IKNFPLADYNNRVPI
+177 
-192 FTFEVRTAL
+192 
-201 KPSGFSIA
+201 
-209 ENIRNINI
+209 
-217 IPGSG
+217 
-222 EFVYDTKIQKKI
+222 
-234 AQEKIS
+234 
-240 SNQYIPYG
+240 
-248 LAQRVNHNNHT
+248 
-259 KKSDAMLSLDQL
+259 
-271 KGDLPNVEWVSV
+271 
-283 VVNWFVNDLN
+283 
-293 IKDCKIYPAVEF
+293 
-305 QDDSA
+305 
-310 ILPDDWQVGS
+310 
-320 STRDNAQLISKD
+320 
-332 ASGNPRYGGTVSDAA
+332 
-347 LIRYIE
+347 
-353 ELHSR
+353 
-358 GYKVMLYPMP
+358 MLYPMP

-379 KLSGTPGDISDFF
+379 RLSGAPQDISDFF
-392 ENQYNKF
+392 KNQYNKF

-413 GFIIGSELVRLT
+413 GFIIGSEFVELT
-425 KIRDEQGNYPAVIE
+425 KIRDEKGNYPAVAE
-439 LVKLAKRI
+439 LVKLAKQI
-447 KLQLGKEVTVT
+447 KLDLGKEVTVT

-473 NMDEL
+473 NMDVL
-478 WSSEYIDVIGIDA
+478 WSSQYIDVVGIDA

-518 GYDYFYDYSKGEPEK
+518 GYDYFYDYSKSEPEK

-541 AWKNIAK
+541 AWKNIEK

-646 FPNLCDMWTD
+646 FPNLCDVWAD

-670 SQLNISDVLSDLLQ
+670 SQLNISDVLLDLLQ

-689 SDQFD
+689 SNQFD
-694 TSNVKG
+694 TGGVKG
-700 LLSWYVIND
+700 LLSGYVIND
-709 QQSVRSIIKMLQSCY
+709 QQLVRSIIKMLQSCY
-724 FFDVVEQDS
+724 FFDVVEQGS

-741 RGVTTGIPIGEMV
+741 RGVTTVMPIGETV

-796 GTAITVEIPLIME
+796 GTAATVEIPLIME

-838 YAWLVPSDV
+838 YAWLAPSDV
-847 ITILDSEKKHT
+847 ITILDGEKKHT

-864 KFESMSIQVSGVSY
+864 KFESMSIQVIGVGY
-878 DRSIYKLSFPST
+878 DHSIYKLSFPST

-904 KTIIEMIDLPHVKG
+904 KTIIEMIDLPYVKG

-964 TDEGLI
+964 TDEGLVI
-970 VVLRFGKLP
+970 VLRFGKLLGIID
-979 STSPI
+979 S
-984 ANSNLAL
+984 NSAL
-991 VGKEVIKFQNAELI
+991 IGKEIVKFQSTKLI

-1046 MGKKFYLKAVTYGD
+1046 PGKQLFLKAVTYGD
-1060 SLENTEVKVIN
+1060 SLDNTETKML
-1071 SFSN
+1071 

>member
-1 MSTIILSSIFGQ
+1 M
-13 AGSIFGPI
+13 
-21 GRIIGSEL
+21 
-29 GALLGAQLDGA
+29 
-40 MFGLDAEQKVTHG
+40 
-53 ARLKNLQVQTST
+53 
-65 YARTIPI
+65 
-72 IYGTARVA
+72 
-80 GNIIWAQ
+80 
-87 PIKEEAITT
+87 
-96 KSKIGRGMN
+96 
-105 VTYNYYA
+105 
-112 TLAIAICKGKV
+112 
-123 EKLNR
+123 
-128 IWADTTSLSFDEID
+128 
-142 YTFYSGREDQNPDP
+142 
-156 FMSSIEGEGNV
+156 
-167 PAYRGISYIV
+167 
-177 IKNFPLADYNNRVPI
+177 
-192 FTFEVRTAL
+192 
-201 KPSGFSIA
+201 
-209 ENIRNINI
+209 
-217 IPGSG
+217 
-222 EFVYDTKIQKKI
+222 
-234 AQEKIS
+234 
-240 SNQYIPYG
+240 
-248 LAQRVNHNNHT
+248 
-259 KKSDAMLSLDQL
+259 
-271 KGDLPNVEWVSV
+271 
-283 VVNWFVNDLN
+283 N

-320 STRDNAQLISKD
+320 STRDDAQLISKD
-332 ASGNPRYGGTVSDAA
+332 DNGNPRYGGTVSDSA

-379 KLSGTPGDISDFF
+379 RLSGTPGDISDFF
-392 ENQYNKF
+392 KNQYNKF

-413 GFIIGSELVRLT
+413 GFIIGSEFVELT
-425 KIRDEQGNYPAVIE
+425 KIRDEKGNYPAVAE
-439 LVKLAKRI
+439 LVKLAKQI
-447 KLQLGKEVTVT
+447 KLDLGKEVTVT

-478 WSSEYIDVIGIDA
+478 WSSQYIDVVGIDA

-518 GYDYFYDYSKGEPEK
+518 GYDYFYDYSKSEPEK

-541 AWKNIAK
+541 AWKNIEK

-646 FPNLCDMWTD
+646 FPNLCDVWTD

-670 SQLNISDVLSDLLQ
+670 SQLNISDVLLDLLQ

-689 SDQFD
+689 SNQFD
-694 TSNVKG
+694 TGGVKG
-700 LLSWYVIND
+700 LLSGYVIND
-709 QQSVRSIIKMLQSCY
+709 QQPVRSIIKMLQSCY
-724 FFDVVEQDS
+724 FFDVVEQGS

-741 RGVTTGIPIGEMV
+741 RGVTTVMPIGETV

-796 GTAITVEIPLIME
+796 GTAATVEIPLIME

-838 YAWLVPSDV
+838 YAWLAPSDV
-847 ITILDSEKKHT
+847 ITILDGEKKHT

-864 KFESMSIQVSGVSY
+864 KFESMSIQVSGVGY
-878 DRSIYKLSFPST
+878 DSSIYKLSFPST

-904 KTIIEMIDLPHVKG
+904 KTIVEMIYLPHVKG
-918 NSASF
+918 NIASF
-923 TLINEEKNW
+923 TLIGEERNW

-964 TDEGLI
+964 TDEGLVI
-970 VVLRFGKLP
+970 VLRFGKLLGIID
-979 STSPI
+979 S
-984 ANSNLAL
+984 NSAL
-991 VGKEVIKFQNAELI
+991 IGKEIVKFQSTKLI

-1010 KLSNLIRGQEDT
+1010 KLSNLIRGQEGT
-1022 KEYDHA
+1022 KEYEH
-1028 TGEKFV
+1028 TGGEKFT

-1046 MGKKFYLKAVTYGD
+1046 SGRKFYLKAVTYGD
-1060 SLENTEVKVIN
+1060 SLDNTEAKVLN
-1071 SFSN
+1071 N

>member
-21 GRIIGSEL
+21 SQIIGSEL
-29 GALLGAQLDGA
+29 GALLGTQLDGA
-40 MFGLDAEQKVTHG
+40 MFSLDAEQKVTHG

-65 YARTIPI
+65 YGRTIPI
-72 IYGTARVA
+72 IYGTARIA
-80 GNIIWAQ
+80 GNIIWSQ

-105 VTYNYYA
+105 VEYNYYA

-142 YTFYSGREDQNPDP
+142 YTFYRGTEDQNPDP
-156 FMSSIEGEGNV
+156 FMSSIEGV

-177 IKNFPLADYNNRVPI
+177 IKNFPLADYNNRVPV
-192 FTFEVRTAL
+192 FTFEVQTIL
-201 KPSGFSIA
+201 KPSGFSVV
-209 ENIRNINI
+209 ENIQNINI

-222 EFVYDTKIQKKI
+222 EFLYDTKIQKKI

-259 KKSDAMLSLDQL
+259 KKSDAVLSLDQL

-320 STRDNAQLISKD
+320 STRDDAQLISKD
-332 ASGNPRYGGTVSDAA
+332 DNGNPRYGGTVSDSA

-379 KLSGTPGDISDFF
+379 RLSGAPQDISDFF
-392 ENQYNKF
+392 KNQYNKF

-413 GFIIGSELVRLT
+413 GFIIGSEFVELT
-425 KIRDEQGNYPAVIE
+425 KIRDEKGNYPAVAE
-439 LVKLAKRI
+439 LVKLAKQI
-447 KLQLGKEVTVT
+447 KLDLGKEVTVT

-478 WSSEYIDVIGIDA
+478 WSSQYIDVVGIDA

-518 GYDYFYDYSKGEPEK
+518 GYDYFYDYSKSEPEK

-541 AWKNIAK
+541 AWKNIEK

-576 GFPSMNGCTNEP
+576 GFPSMNGFTNEP

-646 FPNLCDMWTD
+646 FPNLCDVWAD
-656 CHNWQTGHWIQGKL
+656 CHNWQTVHWIQGKL
-670 SQLNISDVLSDLLQ
+670 SQLNISDVLLDLLQ

-689 SDQFD
+689 SNQFD

-700 LLSWYVIND
+700 LLSGYVIND
-709 QQSVRSIIKMLQSCY
+709 QQPVRSIIKMLQSCY
-724 FFDVVEQDS
+724 FFDVVEQGS

-741 RGVTTGIPIGEMV
+741 RGVTTVMPIGETV

-796 GTAITVEIPLIME
+796 GTAATVEIPLIME

-838 YAWLVPSDV
+838 YAWLAPSDV
-847 ITILDSEKKHT
+847 ITILDGEKKHT

-864 KFESMSIQVSGVSY
+864 KFESMSIQVIGVGY
-878 DRSIYKLSFPST
+878 DHSIYKLSFPST

-904 KTIIEMIDLPHVKG
+904 KTIIEMIDLPYVKG

-964 TDEGLI
+964 TDEGLVI
-970 VVLRFGKLP
+970 VLRFGKLLGIID
-979 STSPI
+979 S
-984 ANSNLAL
+984 NSAL
-991 VGKEVIKFQNAELI
+991 IGKEIVKFQSTKLI

-1010 KLSNLIRGQEDT
+1010 KLSNLIRGQEGT
-1022 KEYDHA
+1022 KEYEH
-1028 TGEKFV
+1028 TGGEKFT

-1046 MGKKFYLKAVTYGD
+1046 SGRKFYLKAVTYGD
-1060 SLENTEVKVIN
+1060 SLDNTEAKVLN
-1071 SFSN
+1071 N

>member
-1 MSTIILSSIFGQ
+1 M
-13 AGSIFGPI
+13 
-21 GRIIGSEL
+21 
-29 GALLGAQLDGA
+29 
-40 MFGLDAEQKVTHG
+40 
-53 ARLKNLQVQTST
+53 
-65 YARTIPI
+65 
-72 IYGTARVA
+72 
-80 GNIIWAQ
+80 
-87 PIKEEAITT
+87 
-96 KSKIGRGMN
+96 
-105 VTYNYYA
+105 
-112 TLAIAICKGKV
+112 
-123 EKLNR
+123 
-128 IWADTTSLSFDEID
+128 
-142 YTFYSGREDQNPDP
+142 
-156 FMSSIEGEGNV
+156 
-167 PAYRGISYIV
+167 
-177 IKNFPLADYNNRVPI
+177 
-192 FTFEVRTAL
+192 
-201 KPSGFSIA
+201 
-209 ENIRNINI
+209 
-217 IPGSG
+217 
-222 EFVYDTKIQKKI
+222 
-234 AQEKIS
+234 
-240 SNQYIPYG
+240 
-248 LAQRVNHNNHT
+248 
-259 KKSDAMLSLDQL
+259 
-271 KGDLPNVEWVSV
+271 
-283 VVNWFVNDLN
+283 N

-320 STRDNAQLISKD
+320 STRDDAQLISKD
-332 ASGNPRYGGTVSDAA
+332 DNGNPRYGGTVSDSA

-379 KLSGTPGDISDFF
+379 RLSGTPGDISDFF
-392 ENQYNKF
+392 KNQYNKF

-413 GFIIGSELVRLT
+413 GFIIGSEFVELT
-425 KIRDEQGNYPAVIE
+425 KIRDEKGNYPAVAE
-439 LVKLAKRI
+439 LVKLAKQI
-447 KLQLGKEVTVT
+447 KLDLGKEVTVT

-478 WSSEYIDVIGIDA
+478 WSSQYIDVVGIDA

-518 GYDYFYDYSKGEPEK
+518 GYDYFYDYSKSEPEK

-541 AWKNIAK
+541 AWKNIEK

-646 FPNLCDMWTD
+646 FPNLCDVWTD

-670 SQLNISDVLSDLLQ
+670 SQLNISDVLLDLLQ

-689 SDQFD
+689 SNQFD
-694 TSNVKG
+694 TGGVKG
-700 LLSWYVIND
+700 LLSGYVIND
-709 QQSVRSIIKMLQSCY
+709 QQPVRSIIKMLQSCY
-724 FFDVVEQDS
+724 FFDVVEQGS

-741 RGVTTGIPIGEMV
+741 RGVTTVMPIGETV

-796 GTAITVEIPLIME
+796 GTAATVEIPLIME

-838 YAWLVPSDV
+838 YAWLAPSDV
-847 ITILDSEKKHT
+847 ITILDGEKKHT

-864 KFESMSIQVSGVSY
+864 KFESMSIQVSGVGY
-878 DRSIYKLSFPST
+878 DSSIYKLSFPST

-918 NSASF
+918 NIASF
-923 TLINEEKNW
+923 TLIGEERNW

-964 TDEGLI
+964 TDEGLVI
-970 VVLRFGKLP
+970 VLRFGKLLGIID
-979 STSPI
+979 S
-984 ANSNLAL
+984 NSAL
-991 VGKEVIKFQNAELI
+991 IGKEIVKFQSTKLI

-1010 KLSNLIRGQEDT
+1010 KLSNLIRGQEGT
-1022 KEYDHA
+1022 KEYEH
-1028 TGEKFV
+1028 TGGEKFT

-1046 MGKKFYLKAVTYGD
+1046 SGRKFYLKAVTYGD
-1060 SLENTEVKVIN
+1060 SLDNTEAKVLN
-1071 SFSN
+1071 N

>member
-21 GRIIGSEL
+21 GQIIGSEL

-40 MFGLDAEQKVTHG
+40 MFSLDAEQKVTHG

-65 YARTIPI
+65 YGRTIPI

-80 GNIIWAQ
+80 GNIIWSQ

-142 YTFYSGREDQNPDP
+142 YTFYRGAEDQNPDP
-156 FMSSIEGEGNV
+156 FMSSIEGV

-192 FTFEVRTAL
+192 FTFEVQTAL

-209 ENIRNINI
+209 ENIENINI

-259 KKSDAMLSLDQL
+259 KKSDAVLSLDQL
-271 KGDLPNVEWVSV
+271 KEDLPNVEWVSV

-320 STRDNAQLISKD
+320 STRDDAQLISKD
-332 ASGNPRYGGTVSDAA
+332 ASGNPRYGGTVSDSA

-368 LLDTKNKEWRG
+368 LLDTENKEWRG
-379 KLSGTPGDISDFF
+379 RLSGTPEDISDFF
-392 ENQYNKF
+392 KNQYNKF

-413 GFIIGSELVRLT
+413 GFIIGSEFVELT

-447 KLQLGKEVTVT
+447 KLQLGEEVIVT

-478 WSSEYIDVIGIDA
+478 WSSEYIDVVGIDA

-518 GYDYFYDYSKGEPEK
+518 GYDYFYDYSKSEPEK

-541 AWKNIAK
+541 AWKNIEK
-548 WWSETHINPGGSKT
+548 WWSEAHINPGGSKT

-684 KTGLK
+684 KAGLK

-694 TSNVKG
+694 TGGVKG
-700 LLSWYVIND
+700 LLSGYVIND
-709 QQSVRSIIKMLQSCY
+709 QQPVRSIIKMLQSCY
-724 FFDVVEQDS
+724 FFDVVEQGS

-741 RGVTTGIPIGEMV
+741 RGVTTVMPIGETV

-762 NISQLDLNNKVNVVY
+762 NISQLDLNNKVNIVY

-816 AEVLLYSSWQ
+816 AEFLLYSSWQ

-847 ITILDSEKKHT
+847 ITILDGEKKHT

-923 TLINEEKNW
+923 TLISEEKNW

-970 VVLRFGKLP
+970 VVLRFGKLLGIID
-979 STSPI
+979 S
-984 ANSNLAL
+984 NSAL
-991 VGKEVIKFQNAELI
+991 IGKEVIKFQNTELI

-1010 KLSNLIRGQEDT
+1010 KLSNLIRGQEGTKDT
-1022 KEYDHA
+1022 A
-1028 TGEKFV
+1028 GEKFV

-1046 MGKKFYLKAVTYGD
+1046 PGRKFYLKAVTYGD
-1060 SLENTEVKVIN
+1060 SLDNTEAKVLN
-1071 SFSN
+1071 N

>member
-1 MSTIILSSIFGQ
+1 M
-13 AGSIFGPI
+13 
-21 GRIIGSEL
+21 
-29 GALLGAQLDGA
+29 
-40 MFGLDAEQKVTHG
+40 
-53 ARLKNLQVQTST
+53 
-65 YARTIPI
+65 
-72 IYGTARVA
+72 
-80 GNIIWAQ
+80 
-87 PIKEEAITT
+87 
-96 KSKIGRGMN
+96 
-105 VTYNYYA
+105 
-112 TLAIAICKGKV
+112 
-123 EKLNR
+123 
-128 IWADTTSLSFDEID
+128 
-142 YTFYSGREDQNPDP
+142 
-156 FMSSIEGEGNV
+156 
-167 PAYRGISYIV
+167 
-177 IKNFPLADYNNRVPI
+177 
-192 FTFEVRTAL
+192 
-201 KPSGFSIA
+201 
-209 ENIRNINI
+209 
-217 IPGSG
+217 
-222 EFVYDTKIQKKI
+222 
-234 AQEKIS
+234 
-240 SNQYIPYG
+240 
-248 LAQRVNHNNHT
+248 
-259 KKSDAMLSLDQL
+259 
-271 KGDLPNVEWVSV
+271 
-283 VVNWFVNDLN
+283 N

-320 STRDNAQLISKD
+320 STRDDAQLISKD
-332 ASGNPRYGGTVSDAA
+332 DNGNPRYGGTVSDSA

-379 KLSGTPGDISDFF
+379 RLSGTPGDISDFF
-392 ENQYNKF
+392 KNQYNKF

-413 GFIIGSELVRLT
+413 GFIIGSEFVELT
-425 KIRDEQGNYPAVIE
+425 KIRDEKGNYPAVAE
-439 LVKLAKRI
+439 LVKLAKQI
-447 KLQLGKEVTVT
+447 KLDLGKEVTVT

-478 WSSEYIDVIGIDA
+478 WSSQYIDVVGIDA

-518 GYDYFYDYSKGEPEK
+518 GYDYFYDYSKSEPEK

-541 AWKNIAK
+541 AWKNIEK

-646 FPNLCDMWTD
+646 FPNLCDVWTD

-670 SQLNISDVLSDLLQ
+670 SQLNISDVLLDLLQ

-689 SDQFD
+689 SNQFD
-694 TSNVKG
+694 TGGVKG
-700 LLSWYVIND
+700 LLSGYVIND
-709 QQSVRSIIKMLQSCY
+709 QQPVRSIIKMLQSCY
-724 FFDVVEQDS
+724 FFDVVEQGS

-741 RGVTTGIPIGEMV
+741 RGVTTVMPIGETV

-796 GTAITVEIPLIME
+796 GTAATVEIPLIME

-838 YAWLVPSDV
+838 YAWLAPSDV
-847 ITILDSEKKHT
+847 ITILDGEKKHT

-864 KFESMSIQVSGVSY
+864 KFESMSIQVSGVGY
-878 DRSIYKLSFPST
+878 DSSIYKLSFPST

-904 KTIIEMIDLPHVKG
+904 KTIVEMIDLPHVKG
-918 NSASF
+918 NIASF
-923 TLINEEKNW
+923 TLIGEERNW

-964 TDEGLI
+964 TDEGLVI
-970 VVLRFGKLP
+970 VLRFGKLLGIID
-979 STSPI
+979 S
-984 ANSNLAL
+984 NSAL
-991 VGKEVIKFQNAELI
+991 IGKEIVKFQSTKLI

-1010 KLSNLIRGQEDT
+1010 KLSNLIRGQEGT
-1022 KEYDHA
+1022 KEYEH
-1028 TGEKFV
+1028 TGGEKFT

-1046 MGKKFYLKAVTYGD
+1046 SGRKFYLKAVTYGD
-1060 SLENTEVKVIN
+1060 SLDNTEAKVLN
-1071 SFSN
+1071 N

>member
-40 MFGLDAEQKVTHG
+40 MFGLEAEQKVTHG

-65 YARTIPI
+65 YGRTIPI
-72 IYGTARVA
+72 IYGTARIA

-105 VTYNYYA
+105 VEYNYYA

-156 FMSSIEGEGNV
+156 FISSIEGEGNV

-177 IKNFPLADYNNRVPI
+177 IKNFPLADYNNRVPV
-192 FTFEVRTAL
+192 FTFEVRTAV
-201 KPSGFSIA
+201 KSNEFSVA
-209 ENIRNINI
+209 KNIRNINI

-271 KGDLPNVEWVSV
+271 KEDLPNVEWVSV

-310 ILPDDWQVGS
+310 VVPNNWQVGG

-353 ELHSR
+353 ELRSR

-413 GFIIGSELVRLT
+413 GFIIGSEFAQLT
-425 KIRDEQGNYPAVIE
+425 KIRDEQGNYPAVAE

-478 WSSEYIDVIGIDA
+478 WSSEYIDVVGIDA

-506 AEDVMGGWSSGV
+506 AEDVMVGWSSGV
-518 GYDYFYDYSKGEPEK
+518 GYDYFYDYSKSEPEK

-588 NVFVDKGSIESK
+588 NVFVDKNSIESK

-684 KTGLK
+684 KAGLK

-694 TSNVKG
+694 ISNVKG
-700 LLSWYVIND
+700 LLSGYVIND

-724 FFDVVEQDS
+724 FFDVVEQGS

-741 RGVTTGIPIGEMV
+741 RGVTTVVPIGETV
-754 FSNNSKLV
+754 FSNNSKLA

-826 ERNIYNFKLPIK
+826 ERNIYNFKLSIK

-847 ITILDSEKKHT
+847 ITILDGEKKHT

-864 KFESMSIQVSGVSY
+864 KFESMSIQVIGVGY

-890 RSLMLKEYPPSHIS
+890 RSLMLKEYPPSHVS
-904 KTIIEMIDLPHVKG
+904 KTIIEMIDLPHVKD
-918 NSASF
+918 NTTSF
-923 TLINEEKNW
+923 TLISEEKNW

-964 TDEGLI
+964 TDEGLVI
-970 VVLRFGKLP
+970 VLRFGKLLGIID
-979 STSPI
+979 S
-984 ANSNLAL
+984 NSAL
-991 VGKEVIKFQNAELI
+991 IGKEIVKFQSAELI

-1010 KLSNLIRGQEDT
+1010 KLSNLIRGQEGT
-1022 KEYDHA
+1022 KEHEHIG
-1028 TGEKFV
+1028 GEKFT

-1046 MGKKFYLKAVTYGD
+1046 RGKKFFLKAVTYGD
-1060 SLENTEVKVIN
+1060 SLDNTEAKVLMLNI
-1071 SFSN
+1071 

>member
-21 GRIIGSEL
+21 GQIIGSEL

-40 MFGLDAEQKVTHG
+40 MFSLDAEQKVTHG

-65 YARTIPI
+65 YGRTIPI

-80 GNIIWAQ
+80 GNIIWSQ

-142 YTFYSGREDQNPDP
+142 YTFYRGAEDQNPDP
-156 FMSSIEGEGNV
+156 FMSSIEGV

-192 FTFEVRTAL
+192 FTFEVQTAL

-209 ENIRNINI
+209 ENIENINI

-259 KKSDAMLSLDQL
+259 KKSDAVLSLDQL
-271 KGDLPNVEWVSV
+271 KEDLPNVEWVSV

-320 STRDNAQLISKD
+320 STRDDAQLISKD
-332 ASGNPRYGGTVSDAA
+332 ASGNPRYGGTVSDSA

-368 LLDTKNKEWRG
+368 LLDTENKEWRG
-379 KLSGTPGDISDFF
+379 RLSGTPEDISDFF
-392 ENQYNKF
+392 KNQYNKF

-413 GFIIGSELVRLT
+413 GFIIGSEFVELT

-447 KLQLGKEVTVT
+447 KLQLGEEVIVT

-478 WSSEYIDVIGIDA
+478 WSSEYIDVVGIDA

-518 GYDYFYDYSKGEPEK
+518 GYDYFYDYSKSEPEK

-541 AWKNIAK
+541 AWKNIEK
-548 WWSETHINPGGSKT
+548 WWSEAHINPGGSKT

-684 KTGLK
+684 KAGLK

-694 TSNVKG
+694 TGGVKG
-700 LLSWYVIND
+700 LLSGYVIND
-709 QQSVRSIIKMLQSCY
+709 QQPVRSIIKMLQSCY
-724 FFDVVEQDS
+724 FFDVVEQGS

-741 RGVTTGIPIGEMV
+741 RGVTTVMPIGETV

-762 NISQLDLNNKVNVVY
+762 NISQLDLNNKVNIVY

-847 ITILDSEKKHT
+847 ITILDGEKKHT

-923 TLINEEKNW
+923 TLISEEKNW

-970 VVLRFGKLP
+970 VVLRFGKLLGIID
-979 STSPI
+979 S
-984 ANSNLAL
+984 NSAL
-991 VGKEVIKFQNAELI
+991 IGKEVIKFQNTELI

-1010 KLSNLIRGQEDT
+1010 KLSNLIRGQEGTKDT
-1022 KEYDHA
+1022 A
-1028 TGEKFV
+1028 GEKFV

-1046 MGKKFYLKAVTYGD
+1046 PGRKFYLKAVTYGD
-1060 SLENTEVKVIN
+1060 SLDNTEAKVLN
-1071 SFSN
+1071 N

>member
-1 MSTIILSSIFGQ
+1 M
-13 AGSIFGPI
+13 
-21 GRIIGSEL
+21 
-29 GALLGAQLDGA
+29 
-40 MFGLDAEQKVTHG
+40 
-53 ARLKNLQVQTST
+53 
-65 YARTIPI
+65 
-72 IYGTARVA
+72 
-80 GNIIWAQ
+80 
-87 PIKEEAITT
+87 
-96 KSKIGRGMN
+96 
-105 VTYNYYA
+105 
-112 TLAIAICKGKV
+112 
-123 EKLNR
+123 
-128 IWADTTSLSFDEID
+128 
-142 YTFYSGREDQNPDP
+142 
-156 FMSSIEGEGNV
+156 
-167 PAYRGISYIV
+167 
-177 IKNFPLADYNNRVPI
+177 
-192 FTFEVRTAL
+192 
-201 KPSGFSIA
+201 
-209 ENIRNINI
+209 
-217 IPGSG
+217 
-222 EFVYDTKIQKKI
+222 
-234 AQEKIS
+234 
-240 SNQYIPYG
+240 
-248 LAQRVNHNNHT
+248 
-259 KKSDAMLSLDQL
+259 
-271 KGDLPNVEWVSV
+271 
-283 VVNWFVNDLN
+283 N

-320 STRDNAQLISKD
+320 STRDDAQLISKD
-332 ASGNPRYGGTVSDAA
+332 DNGNPRYGGTVSDSA

-368 LLDTKNKEWRG
+368 LLDTKNKEWRER
-379 KLSGTPGDISDFF
+379 LSGTPGDISDFF
-392 ENQYNKF
+392 KNQYNKF

-413 GFIIGSELVRLT
+413 GFIIGSEFVELT
-425 KIRDEQGNYPAVIE
+425 KIRDEKGNYPAVAE
-439 LVKLAKRI
+439 LVKLAKQI
-447 KLQLGKEVTVT
+447 KLDLGKEVTVT

-478 WSSEYIDVIGIDA
+478 WSSQYIDVVGIDA

-518 GYDYFYDYSKGEPEK
+518 GYDYFYDYSKSEPEK

-541 AWKNIAK
+541 AWKNIEK

-576 GFPSMNGCTNEP
+576 GFPIMNGCTNEP

-646 FPNLCDMWTD
+646 FPNLCDVWTD

-670 SQLNISDVLSDLLQ
+670 SQLNISDVLLDLLQ

-689 SDQFD
+689 SNQFD
-694 TSNVKG
+694 TGGVKG
-700 LLSWYVIND
+700 LLSGYVIND
-709 QQSVRSIIKMLQSCY
+709 QQPVRSIIKMLQSCY
-724 FFDVVEQDS
+724 FFDVVEQGS

-741 RGVTTGIPIGEMV
+741 RGVTTVMPIGETV

-796 GTAITVEIPLIME
+796 GTAATVEIPLIME

-838 YAWLVPSDV
+838 YAWLAPSDV
-847 ITILDSEKKHT
+847 ITILDGEKKHT

-864 KFESMSIQVSGVSY
+864 KFESMSIQVSGVGY
-878 DRSIYKLSFPST
+878 DSSIYKLSFPST

-904 KTIIEMIDLPHVKG
+904 KTIVEMIDLPHVKG
-918 NSASF
+918 NIAIF
-923 TLINEEKNW
+923 TLIGEERNW

-964 TDEGLI
+964 TDEGLVI
-970 VVLRFGKLP
+970 VLRFGKLLGIID
-979 STSPI
+979 S
-984 ANSNLAL
+984 NSAL
-991 VGKEVIKFQNAELI
+991 IGKEIVKFQSTKLI

-1010 KLSNLIRGQEDT
+1010 KLSNLIRGQEGT
-1022 KEYDHA
+1022 KEYEH
-1028 TGEKFV
+1028 TGGEKFT

-1046 MGKKFYLKAVTYGD
+1046 SGRKFYLKAVTYGD
-1060 SLENTEVKVIN
+1060 SLDNTEAKVLN
-1071 SFSN
+1071 N